1 MSAIDF
7 ARMRAQMRAEAK
19 AARQAEQQQAS
30 GPEPGAVAAE
40 PLEPRQ
46 RCGEHNRVGEV
57 ERVYYIADFVS
68 EAGASELQAHLPAP
82 ADPAW
87 TQLTNRKLLNC
98 GGVPHP
104 SGMFAEA
111 LPPWFSGVSERLLAS
126 GAFPADAPPR
136 PGPTVGLRPR
146 PTMMLRRRC

>member
-19 AARQAEQQQAS
+19 AARQAEQQQQAS
-30 GPEPGAVAAE
+30 GPEPSAVAAE
-40 PLEPRQ
+40 PLKPRQ
-46 RCGEHNRVGEV
+46 RCGDHNRVGEV

-68 EAGASELQAHLPAP
+68 EAAASELQAQLPGAL
-82 ADPAW
+82 DPAW

-126 GAFPADAPPR
+126 GASSPSSMAP
-136 PGPTVGLRPR
+136 LRV
-146 PTMMLRRRC
+146 